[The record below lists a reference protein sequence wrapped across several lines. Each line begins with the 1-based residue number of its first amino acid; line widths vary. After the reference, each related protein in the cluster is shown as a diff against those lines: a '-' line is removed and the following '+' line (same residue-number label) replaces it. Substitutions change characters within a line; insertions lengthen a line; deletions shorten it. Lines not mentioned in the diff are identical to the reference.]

1 MLLEQADTAFPP
13 KPTTLTPGHQPTT
26 TQTSSDNISF
36 SETVEAAHFC
46 YLLAQLHPNTK
57 QLLQLAQ
64 LNDGQPASVA
74 ALQLTSALKHKYN
87 LLGGH
92 YVRQRCRSSF
102 LSPSTILLTEA
113 LEYARQKDQQL
124 AGKPGGQVGDKYIRP
139 QLVPFRCV
147 MALLHAE
154 MGSMDTACDYIRHV
168 LHIIPPA
175 AGSNTIKTVSDVA
188 ESIRLAFEYQ
198 GASAKRG
205 DEKGAGGSGF
215 RIGNLWPFG
224 GGNPNSQQNSTEI
237 KKAAPQPTPEKP
249 KVSHQPAP
257 QQPQQPAPTKQQQL
271 PPQQITPA
279 APPTPAP
286 TEAKQQ
292 KFEASKASA
301 SSSKADPKAKT
312 WSSWLSLG
320 RGKPAAKKKTGEEEE
335 EEAKP
340 MHLDTDSVPVF
351 NPKTGKYEFP
361 ESEEDKKI
369 RELASRPPPPK
380 MPMANTGAP
389 PSHGGPPQPYQQT
402 PSMHGGPPPPGPY
415 SGFPPT
421 HPGAP
426 PMGYPPSNL
435 YPPTGAPPTGFPPQ
449 QFGGPPMGMP
459 PPMGGPP
466 HIPPMA
472 PRYVDSF
479 NS

>member
-1 MLLEQADTAFPP
+1 M
-13 KPTTLTPGHQPTT
+13 
-26 TQTSSDNISF
+26 
-36 SETVEAAHFC
+36 
-46 YLLAQLHPNTK
+46 
-57 QLLQLAQ
+57 
-64 LNDGQPASVA
+64 NDGQPASIN

-102 LSPSTILLTEA
+102 LSPSTVLLTEA

-147 MALLHAE
+147 MAMLHAE
-154 MGSMDTACDYIRHV
+154 MSSMDAACDYIRHV

-175 AGSNTIKTVSDVA
+175 AGSTTIKTVSDVA
-188 ESIRLAFEYQ
+188 ENIRLAFEYQ

-205 DEKGAGGSGF
+205 DEKGTAGAGF

-224 GGNPNSQQNSTEI
+224 GGGNPGAQGAVES
-237 KKAAPQPTPEKP
+237 KKASPQPAPEKAKAHTQQQTP
-249 KVSHQPAP
+249 P
-257 QQPQQPAPTKQQQL
+257 QQPQPLPPKQQQL
-271 PPQQITPA
+271 PPQQHQPPVTPPVA
-279 APPTPAP
+279 TAPPP
-286 TEAKQQ
+286 TETKQPA
-292 KFEASKASA
+292 KFEATKAT
-301 SSSKADPKAKT
+301 SSSNNKGDPKAKT
-312 WSSWLSLG
+312 WTSWLSLG
-320 RGKPAAKKKTGEEEE
+320 RGKPAPKKKTEEEE

-361 ESEEDKKI
+361 ESEEEKKI

-380 MPMANTGAP
+380 MPMPNAGAP
-389 PSHGGPPQPYQQT
+389 PPPGGGGAYAGGPPQPYPGMQ
-402 PSMHGGPPPPGPY
+402 GPPAAYG
-415 SGFPPT
+415 GFPPPA
-421 HPGAP
+421 H
-426 PMGYPPSNL
+426 
-435 YPPTGAPPTGFPPQ
+435 GAPPTGYPPQSNGFPPPSGYPPQQ
-449 QFGGPPMGMP
+449 QFGGPPMGPP
-459 PPMGGPP
+459 PPMGGQP